1 MDPDNISIFQS
12 KSQIPKAIK
21 ESILRIKFSL
31 YLSLFI
37 KALLPTVY
45 SSVRISLLGDLP
57 SAAGVDIASQ
67 VVWLSLF
74 FEVFQEML
82 IMPLCYTF
90 GNTIDDLSVTS
101 NKIKTGSLIIISVFS
116 IIAVIL
122 YFLMPILVEAM
133 GQNKDLVQETVNY
146 TRQRYELYKNDLKL
160 KVLSQDRSFWF
171 YFLQCE
177 QVLAH
182 SHRAFVDEQS
192 YCGKSCP

>member
-1 MDPDNISIFQS
+1 MDPDNIPIFQS

-31 YLSLFI
+31 YLSLFM

-122 YFLMPILVEAM
+122 YFLMTILVEAM

-146 TRQRYELYKNDLKL
+146 TR
-160 KVLSQDRSFWF
+160 
-171 YFLQCE
+171 
-177 QVLAH
+177 
-182 SHRAFVDEQS
+182 
-192 YCGKSCP
+192 

>member
-31 YLSLFI
+31 YLSLLI

-57 SAAGVDIASQ
+57 SASGVDIASQ

-101 NKIKTGSLIIISVFS
+101 NKIKTGLLIIISVFS

-146 TRQRYELYKNDLKL
+146 TR
-160 KVLSQDRSFWF
+160 
-171 YFLQCE
+171 
-177 QVLAH
+177 
-182 SHRAFVDEQS
+182 
-192 YCGKSCP
+192 

>member
-12 KSQIPKAIK
+12 KSQILKAVK

-31 YLSLFI
+31 YLSLLI

-57 SAAGVDIASQ
+57 SASGVDIASQ

-101 NKIKTGSLIIISVFS
+101 NKMKTGSLIIISVFS

-146 TRQRYELYKNDLKL
+146 TR
-160 KVLSQDRSFWF
+160 
-171 YFLQCE
+171 
-177 QVLAH
+177 
-182 SHRAFVDEQS
+182 
-192 YCGKSCP
+192 